1 MAGVESAQIRNVV
14 LMSHGGAG
22 KTSLVEALAFAA
34 GAISRQ
40 GRIEDGNTLAD
51 YDDEE
56 QRRGMSINT
65 SLVSFAHGG
74 AQINLVDTPGYA
86 DFIGDMIAGASAADI
101 AMVLVDAASGVQVGT
116 ETAWRLAGQRN
127 MPRVVVV
134 SRLDRE
140 NASWDDSLASIQEVL
155 GPQCQPLQ
163 LPIGEEATLKGVVD
177 VLSGK
182 AYLGDDPKGSD
193 APAERAGAL
202 AAARDAI
209 VERIA
214 ESDDDLTLKFLEG
227 EELTE
232 EEIAN
237 GLTGAIAAGTFVPVL
252 ASAAVNNIGVWPTLD
267 LIVSE
272 FPAAMAVG
280 ARPVLINNEAQELAC
295 DPAGPAAALVFK
307 TLADDFVGRL
317 SYFRVVSGTISSDS
331 HLYNMQKGSDERPA
345 NLSRVL
351 GKELIRVDKLVAGEI
366 GAVTKLND
374 TTTFD
379 TLATEGS
386 GIVIP
391 APALPAPVFSAAIE
405 PKTKAD
411 VDKLGQGL
419 QHLVEEDPTLSVRR
433 EADTA
438 QTLLSGLGESHV
450 ELGAG
455 KLRRKFKV
463 EVDLIE
469 QRIPYRETVT
479 ATSQA
484 EYLHKKQTGGHGQYA
499 RVALRVEPRGRG
511 EGVEFDSEV
520 VGGSIP
526 RNFIPAVE
534 KGVTEQLPEGV
545 VAHYPMTDV
554 KVVVYD
560 GKHHDVDSSEMA
572 FRLAASQA
580 LREAAQS
587 ARPILLE
594 PIMIM
599 RVTVPETA
607 TGDVIG
613 DLNTRRARVQGMEQ
627 SENMDGSAV
636 VVAEVPM
643 AEIRH
648 YATEL
653 RSMTGGRGTFVA
665 EFERYDPMPEHEMRK
680 VVEKLRV
687 EAEAAT

>member
-1 MAGVESAQIRNVV
+1 MGNRRDFIKTSAGV
-14 LMSHGGAG
+14 GAG
-22 KTSLVEALAFAA
+22 AALGVFPRSL
-34 GAISRQ
+34 
-40 GRIEDGNTLAD
+40 
-51 YDDEE
+51 
-56 QRRGMSINT
+56 RG
-65 SLVSFAHGG
+65 
-74 AQINLVDTPGYA
+74 
-86 DFIGDMIAGASAADI
+86 
-101 AMVLVDAASGVQVGT
+101 
-116 ETAWRLAGQRN
+116 
-127 MPRVVVV
+127 
-134 SRLDRE
+134 
-140 NASWDDSLASIQEVL
+140 
-155 GPQCQPLQ
+155 
-163 LPIGEEATLKGVVD
+163 
-177 VLSGK
+177 
-182 AYLGDDPKGSD
+182 
-193 APAERAGAL
+193 APAVIIRRVTPTCVA
-202 AAARDAI
+202 
-209 VERIA
+209 
-214 ESDDDLTLKFLEG
+214 S
-227 EELTE
+227 
-232 EEIAN
+232 AN
-237 GLTGAIAAGTFVPVL
+237 GLGA
-252 ASAAVNNIGVWPTLD
+252 
-267 LIVSE
+267 VSRAIE
-272 FPAAMAVG
+272 
-280 ARPVLINNEAQELAC
+280 ELAN
-295 DPAGPAAALVFK
+295 
-307 TLADDFVGRL
+307 
-317 SYFRVVSGTISSDS
+317 GT
-331 HLYNMQKGSDERPA
+331 
-345 NLSRVL
+345 
-351 GKELIRVDKLVAGEI
+351 
-366 GAVTKLND
+366 D
-374 TTTFD
+374 TIE
-379 TLATEGS
+379 A
-386 GIVIP
+386 IVRG
-391 APALPAPVFSAAIE
+391 VN
-405 PKTKAD
+405 
-411 VDKLGQGL
+411 
-419 QHLVEEDPTLSVRR
+419 LVEEDPTLSVRR
-433 EADTA
+433 DPDTA

-455 KLRRKFKV
+455 KLQRKFKV
-463 EVDLIE
+463 EVDLVD

-479 ATSQA
+479 STSQA

-580 LREAAQS
+580 LREAAQT

-627 SENMDGSAV
+627 SEDMDGSAV

-665 EFERYDPMPEHEMRK
+665 EFVRYDPMPEHEMQK
-680 VVEKLRV
+680 VVEKIRV

>member
-1 MAGVESAQIRNVV
+1 MAGVESAQIQNVV

-34 GAISRQ
+34 GAISRR
-40 GRIEDGNTLAD
+40 GRIEDGNTTAD
-51 YDDEE
+51 YDEEE

-65 SLVSFAHGG
+65 ALVSFAYGG
-74 AQINLVDTPGYA
+74 TQITLVDTPGYA
-86 DFIGDMIAGASAADI
+86 DFIGDMIAGASAGDS

-116 ETAWRLAGQRN
+116 ETAWQLAGQRN
-127 MPRVVVV
+127 MPRVVMV

-140 NASWDDSLASIQEVL
+140 NASWEDSLASIQSIL

-163 LPIGEEATLKGVVD
+163 LPIGEEATLEGVVD

-182 AYLGDDPKGSD
+182 AYIGDDAKGTD
-193 APAERAGAL
+193 APAEMADAL

-237 GLTGAIAAGTFVPVL
+237 GLTGAIAAGTLVPVL
-252 ASAAVNNIGVWPTLD
+252 ASAAAHDIGVWPALN
-267 LIVSE
+267 LIVTE
-272 FPAAMAVG
+272 LPDAMAVG
-280 ARPVLINNEAQELAC
+280 GRPVMINGEPGELDC

-317 SYFRVVSGTISSDS
+317 SYFRVVSGTIAADS
-331 HLYNMQKGSDERPA
+331 HLTNALKGGDERLS

-351 GKELIRVDKLVAGEI
+351 GKELTRVDQLVAGEI
-366 GAVTKLND
+366 GAVTKLNE

-379 TLATEGS
+379 TLAEDGS

-391 APALPAPVFSAAIE
+391 APAMPPPVFSAAIE

-411 VDKLGQGL
+411 VDKLGAGL
-419 QHLVEEDPTLSVRR
+419 AHLVEEDPTLSVRR
-433 EADTA
+433 DADTA

-463 EVDLIE
+463 EVDLVE

-479 ATSQA
+479 ATSKA

-499 RVALRVEPRGRG
+499 RVALRVEPRARG
-511 EGVEFDSEV
+511 EGFEFDSEV

-534 KGVTEQLPEGV
+534 KGVTEQLPAGV
-545 VAHYPMTDV
+545 VARYPMTDV

-580 LREAAQS
+580 LREAAQA

-594 PIMIM
+594 PIMMM

-627 SENMDGSAV
+627 SEEMDGSAIV
-636 VVAEVPM
+636 VVEVPM
-643 AEIRH
+643 AEIQH

-665 EFERYDPMPEHEMRK
+665 EFVRYDPMPEHEMQK
-680 VVEKLRV
+680 VVEKMRV
-687 EAEAAT
+687 EAKAAT